1 LKRANLRRKWSTI
14 PKEQP
19 STTKQQH
26 SQSAVTLHCVAAFC
40 FTQRYGVI
48 ASPHIILSLRIA
60 KLLEE
65 NERRENE
72 ARRVRSLESIKP

>member
-1 LKRANLRRKWSTI
+1 MRLPFFEIARVLVR
-14 PKEQP
+14 
-19 STTKQQH
+19 
-26 SQSAVTLHCVAAFC
+26 
-40 FTQRYGVI
+40 VI
-48 ASPHIILSLRIA
+48 ASSHIILSLRIA